1 MRLRRLCRWL
11 GEIRN
16 RFFVIFKRLGTAT
29 GLHSPAPLRLPW
41 DQRGKENSHPGS
53 RSVNPGLKAAT
64 PLRLATKR
72 KTVSKVDS
80 NANVGMAPMALTS
93 RLNFFTK
100 VVERSSRLSED
111 LLLLRLRKS
120 GSPAPLGAECL

>member
-1 MRLRRLCRWL
+1 MRFGIDSSSYLNDS
-11 GEIRN
+11 E
-16 RFFVIFKRLGTAT
+16 
-29 GLHSPAPLRLPW
+29 P
-41 DQRGKENSHPGS
+41 QRGCILQPRFGYPGIRGEKKIRTQRS

-64 PLRLATKR
+64 VLRLATKR

-100 VVERSSRLSED
+100 LVERSSRLSED

-120 GSPAPLGAECL
+120 GSPAPLEAECL

>member
-1 MRLRRLCRWL
+1 MRFGIDSSSYLNDS
-11 GEIRN
+11 E
-16 RFFVIFKRLGTAT
+16 
-29 GLHSPAPLRLPW
+29 P
-41 DQRGKENSHPGS
+41 QRGCILQPRVAAS

-64 PLRLATKR
+64 ALRLATKR

-100 VVERSSRLSED
+100 LVER
-111 LLLLRLRKS
+111 
-120 GSPAPLGAECL
+120 